1 MLNQCMSLVGPQI
14 STIQG
19 PLSSARFDYML
30 GIDGIWHLELS
41 VVGHLPEAGE
51 VVAALPLL
59 DVGGGDVV
67 DQVFLLRELPPTVA
81 PLAS

>member
-1 MLNQCMSLVGPQI
+1 MLNQFMCKVGPKI
-14 STIQG
+14 SIIQG
-19 PLSSARFDYML
+19 PYLPVIFHVGHRC
-30 GIDGIWHLELS
+30 HLPIRMQCS

-67 DQVFLLRELPPTVA
+67 HQVFLLRELPPTVA

>member
-1 MLNQCMSLVGPQI
+1 M
-14 STIQG
+14 
-19 PLSSARFDYML
+19 
-30 GIDGIWHLELS
+30 
-41 VVGHLPEAGE
+41 VGHLPEAGE

-59 DVGGGDVV
+59 DMGGGDVV